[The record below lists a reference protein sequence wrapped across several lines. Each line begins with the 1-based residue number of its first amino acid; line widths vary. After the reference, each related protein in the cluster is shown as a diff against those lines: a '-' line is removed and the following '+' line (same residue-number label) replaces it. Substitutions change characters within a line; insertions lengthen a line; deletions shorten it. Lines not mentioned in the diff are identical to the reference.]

1 MIWSTVLV
9 VSLPSQNPAVCWDGS
24 GLCGSSSSIPPPVS
38 CGPISWGRTKDERG
52 KLKRQWKK
60 MEIHWS
66 VSRFFPRVAV
76 LSLQQRRSE
85 SVCGPA
91 AYKHVPVTQDNS
103 SLQRP
108 PNKHTNAHFG
118 HLTLPPPILYSP
130 FSQPSP
136 SLRFIS
142 MADGLCRAVGI
153 QYFHDVSQTHLGLNI
168 LFTSSQ
174 HSENHNNTEL
184 RQKFR
189 THYSWLRSQPRLK
202 SSPLLC
208 HDVFRKQSL
217 LLLLFSPLF
226 PICTLHV
233 FVSCFVSKSPS
244 SHIRSRYGGPQDNGG
259 KREAIWYSI

>member
-9 VSLPSQNPAVCWDGS
+9 VSRRPSGQQDS
-24 GLCGSSSSIPPPVS
+24 GLCASSSSIPPPVS
-38 CGPISWGRTKDERG
+38 CGPISWGRTKEERG

-108 PNKHTNAHFG
+108 PNKHTNTHFG
-118 HLTLPPPILYSP
+118 HLTLPPPLLHSP

-189 THYSWLRSQPRLK
+189 THYSLLRSRPRLK

-208 HDVFRKQSL
+208 HDVFRKQITAAFFPS
-217 LLLLFSPLF
+217 FSNLYATCFRVMLCEQISQQPRLK
-226 PICTLHV
+226 PIWWST
-233 FVSCFVSKSPS
+233 
-244 SHIRSRYGGPQDNGG
+244 R
-259 KREAIWYSI
+259 